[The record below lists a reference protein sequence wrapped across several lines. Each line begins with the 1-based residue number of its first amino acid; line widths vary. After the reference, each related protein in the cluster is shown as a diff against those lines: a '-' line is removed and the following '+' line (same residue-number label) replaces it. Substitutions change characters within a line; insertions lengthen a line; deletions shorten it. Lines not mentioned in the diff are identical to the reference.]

1 MAEDRHA
8 GKAETIRPGWSAILC
23 SLLLLAGCANPVAQF
38 YQGMT
43 DVRSKAAYDASVRGV
58 QIYTT
63 DDFERDRLRLARKG
77 FFPIGQSTFNAAA
90 SSVSEAQVR
99 EQAAAIGAH
108 VVLVASR
115 YSHTVTGAAPMTIPK
130 NSTSFSSGT
139 ATAYGPGGT
148 VQAYGTGTTT
158 TYGSQT
164 VMVPYSVARSDFSM
178 LFFAKNRSL
187 VGIALVP
194 LDDAT
199 RQRLQT
205 NIGARVESVVDDSP
219 AFFADILPGDVL
231 LSIGGA
237 PVTENSFS
245 GLVRQHAGRLVTFEL
260 DRGGVRLT
268 KDVQIG
274 APY

>member
-1 MAEDRHA
+1 MV
-8 GKAETIRPGWSAILC
+8 
-23 SLLLLAGCANPVAQF
+23 LLAGCANPVAQF

-43 DVRSKAAYDASVRGV
+43 DVRSKPAYDASARGV

-90 SSVSEAQVR
+90 SSVGEAQVL
-99 EQAAAIGAH
+99 EHATAIGAH
-108 VVLVASR
+108 IVLVASR
-115 YSHTVTGAAPMTIPK
+115 YSHTVTGATPLTIP
-130 NSTSFSSGT
+130 NSSTSFSSGT

-164 VMVPYSVARSDFSM
+164 VMVPFSVARSDFTM
-178 LFFAKNRSL
+178 LFFAKNKNL
-187 VGIALVP
+187 VGISPVP

-219 AFFADILPGDVL
+219 AFVADILPGDVV
-231 LSIGGA
+231 LSIDGA
-237 PVTENSFS
+237 PVTENSFW
-245 GLVRQHAGRLVTFEL
+245 GLIKQHAGRRVNFEL
-260 DRGGVRLT
+260 DRGGTRLT
-268 KDVQIG
+268 KDVQIR
-274 APY
+274 ASY